1 MLAEWAIATKDL
13 RLLARDRTGAFFV
26 MLFPLLIMV
35 FFGSVFGGS
44 GPGQGAIAVTVTDL
58 AGTPLARAFAGDLK
72 AQPSLQATLIGDRL
86 EAEAMVRTG
95 KAVAAIVIP
104 ADFDRKATSLLQGG
118 RVEVELLSD
127 PARGPEA
134 ALLQGMLT
142 QMGFRTMGRIL
153 ESPSMGRDMIAQARI
168 MIAAAPSMQHDERE
182 RLRTLLDAAEDTV
195 VHRRPADEGGLGTAP
210 SLVQVRLSELSREA
224 NVPRNAYEITF
235 PQGVAWGLMGCVVA
249 FGASLAEERR
259 RGTLLRLVTAP
270 LIRMQIPL
278 GKFVGCFLASM
289 CVIAVL
295 CTFAMTVLGVRVCN
309 LPMLMAASIA
319 SAYAFSG
326 LAVGMAGFFRTEGGA
341 RSAGNAVVLILAMVG
356 GGTVPLAFMPP
367 FLRSAS
373 AVSPFSWS
381 IFAIEGAVWR
391 ALGWMEMAPSLLV
404 LWGLGTVGLL
414 LATASIRRGEA

>member
-1 MLAEWAIATKDL
+1 MRAEWAIATKDL

-26 MLFPLLIMV
+26 LLFPLLIMV

-44 GPGQGAIAVTVTDL
+44 GPGRGAIAVAVTDL
-58 AGTPLARAFAGDLK
+58 AGTPLARAFASDLRTQG
-72 AQPSLQATLIGDRL
+72 ALQATIADDRRT
-86 EAEAMVRTG
+86 AETLVRTG

-127 PARGPEA
+127 PARGPET

-153 ESPSMGRDMIAQARI
+153 ESPSMGRDMVAQARL
-168 MIAAAPSMQHDERE
+168 MIAASPGMTQDERS
-182 RLRTLLDAAEDTV
+182 RLRTLLDAAEDV
-195 VHRRPADEGGLGTAP
+195 VVQRTPSGDGGVVAAP
-210 SLVQVRLSELSREA
+210 PLVQVRISELAREA
-224 NVPRNAYEITF
+224 NVPRNAYAITF

-270 LIRMQIPL
+270 LVRLQIPL
-278 GKFVGCFLASM
+278 GKFLGCFMASM
-289 CVIAVL
+289 VVITVL
-295 CTFAMTVLGVRVCN
+295 CVFAMTVLGVRVGS
-309 LPMLMAASIA
+309 LAMLMAAAIA

-326 LAVGMAGFFRTEGGA
+326 LAVGLAGFFRTEGSA
-341 RSAGNAVVLILAMVG
+341 RSAGNAVVLMLAMVG

-367 FLRSAS
+367 FLRTAS
-373 AVSPFSWS
+373 AASPFSWS

-391 ALGWMEMAPSLLV
+391 GLGWNEMAPSLLV
-404 LWGLGTVGLL
+404 LWVLGSAGLAAGHLT
-414 LATASIRRGEA
+414 IRTREG